1 MPPEDF
7 PCVVCAAQPH
17 DDSEYRDLWHP
28 SIFSCDI
35 YLFAGPKCS
44 QETLGIG
51 TGCPDCGGTRETL
64 GTIEPDSEQGD
75 SNEEFTECPNCSNAE
90 PRTAILECDV
100 CGLKHCD
107 ECSESV
113 GFLGLGAKCP
123 TPDCAGTRDTI
134 GHIAEAKESESE
146 NSDEE

>member
-1 MPPEDF
+1 MGRYNHCPNCGNTDEG
-7 PCVVCAAQPH
+7 
-17 DDSEYRDLWHP
+17 DDILRCEECNRIH
-28 SIFSCDI
+28 CD
-35 YLFAGPKCS
+35 KCS

-75 SNEEFTECPNCSNAE
+75 SNEEFTECPNCSNTE
-90 PRTAILECDV
+90 PGTAILECDV

-123 TPDCAGTRDTI
+123 TPNCAGTRDTI